1 MSKNHQTAWER
12 WELAS
17 LDDGAPTKRPPL
29 HSREELKKEEPPP
42 PPPPP
47 EIHIPTAEEIE
58 QIHQQAHNDGYKEG
72 YEAGRQIGHSAGY
85 ETGHRE
91 GKLLGEEAASQ
102 LLTVAAK
109 LDTSLAAL
117 DEEIAAELLALSLE
131 IAQKVLRQTLALRP
145 ETVVGVVRDA
155 LTQLPHQ
162 HANIYLH
169 PDDAALVRNY
179 AGEQLSHAGH
189 RIHED
194 ARLQRNDVSIEA
206 SGAHVDAT
214 LATRWRRVVEALGQ
228 DVPWDGS
235 PPAASAPVAA
245 PAPIAPAV
253 EAPQAEPDGETT
265 IEATATEPAPIAAE
279 PESLPSGDEP
289 PAEPDTQDVF
299 SSISAAT
306 APAAADGVDTP
317 PEESAAP

>member
-17 LDDGAPTKRPPL
+17 LDDGTPTKRPPL

-235 PPAASAPVAA
+235 LPAAPVAA
-245 PAPIAPAV
+245 PEPIAPV
-253 EAPQAEPDGETT
+253 EEAPQAEPDGETA
-265 IEATATEPAPIAAE
+265 IEPAPIAAE
-279 PESLPSGDEP
+279 PESPPSADEP
-289 PAEPDTQDVF
+289 PAEPSTQEIL
-299 SSISAAT
+299 SSISNHAAT
-306 APAAADGVDTP
+306 APATADTVDMP